1 MEFSVSRSLALPITR
16 DGKQVGT
23 QMSTIKRDKTG
34 QEAESQTDKKT
45 TDKAREDRGS
55 MKTKTRDRIQ
65 NSLN

>member
-34 QEAESQTDKKT
+34 QEVESQTDKKKKLQT
-45 TDKAREDRGS
+45 RHE
-55 MKTKTRDRIQ
+55 KTEEA
-65 NSLN
+65 

>member
-34 QEAESQTDKKT
+34 QEVESQTDKKKLQT
-45 TDKAREDRGS
+45 RHE
-55 MKTKTRDRIQ
+55 KTEEA
-65 NSLN
+65 